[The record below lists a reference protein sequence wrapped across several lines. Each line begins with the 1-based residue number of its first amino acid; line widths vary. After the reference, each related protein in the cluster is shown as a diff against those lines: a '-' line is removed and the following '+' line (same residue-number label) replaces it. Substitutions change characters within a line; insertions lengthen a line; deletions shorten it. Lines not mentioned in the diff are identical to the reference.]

1 MKAILI
7 SQTGGPDVLQY
18 TEVPTPQPKPNE
30 ALVKIAAAGVNFI
43 DVYHREGRYPVK
55 LPFVL
60 GRRAP
65 VPSPKSA
72 ARFAI
77 SRSAIAWHTPA

>member
-18 TEVPTPQPKPNE
+18 TDVPTPQPKPNE
-30 ALVKIAAAGVNFI
+30 ALVRIAAAGVNFI

-60 GRRAP
+60 GQEGAGTITE
-65 VPSPKSA
+65 VGAESS
-72 ARFAI
+72 
-77 SRSAIAWHTPA
+77 